1 MITAVDI
8 LVLIAIVG
16 TRIWFGGRA
25 SSTVDPISFQEDSD
39 PAVARARG
47 VVGWADGSR
56 MDWDRHVRPVLAR
69 ELAELTRGRRSPGE
83 RMLGPELWPL
93 VDPEYSFD
101 APDEPGP
108 GRDGLARVLDRL
120 ERL

>member
-8 LVLIAIVG
+8 LVVIVILAAR
-16 TRIWFGGRA
+16 TWFGARG
-25 SSTVDPISFQEDSD
+25 SSTEDEPASHEGTD
-39 PAVARARG
+39 PAVERARAL
-47 VVGWADGSR
+47 VGWADGSR

-69 ELAELTRGRRSPGE
+69 ELAELTRGRRGPGE
-83 RMLGPELWPL
+83 RMLGPELWPW
-93 VDPEYSFD
+93 VDPGHSFD
-101 APDEPGP
+101 APDTPSP